1 MAIPTK
7 RLMNMALAI
16 LLQGIPAAWAQS
28 FNSGNVE
35 ACASARCSTDR
46 SGEPAV
52 IRSETAPAAPAAQ
65 VVTPVA
71 GPTAAQAPTEFEIFV
86 HESLGKDLPVFGRS
100 LFNMPSSFPAPS
112 GIAAPSDYVVGPD
125 DEILLRAWGKIDM
138 DARLTVDRNGQI
150 FIPRVGA
157 LSVAGLR
164 YGQLAGVLRA
174 AIERQFKDF
183 ELTAT
188 LGQLRSIQVFVLGQ
202 ARRPGVYTI
211 SSLSTLVN
219 ALFASGGP
227 TSAGSLRDI
236 QVKRDGRVVTHLDT
250 YDLLL
255 QGDKSADVHLLPG
268 DVIFIPQ
275 TGPRV
280 AIDGDV
286 SEPGIYELKLEGSTL
301 ANALKDAG
309 GLTALAGTARA
320 LLEHVQ
326 DHAVRH
332 MQELTLDAEGS
343 KRSLA
348 DGDIVHIYP
357 ISPRIDNA
365 VTLRGNVIA
374 PGRYEWHAGM
384 RVADL
389 IPDRESL
396 LTREYYNVQNRL
408 GVAAPAAE
416 GKLEERLPGVPND
429 VAIHDT
435 EINWNHAVIERLDA
449 GDLTKHL
456 IGFVLGEAVLHHAS
470 IENRE
475 LQPGDV
481 VIVYARKDL
490 PLPQELQARYVR
502 VDGQVKAPGLYRVED
517 GETLRDA
524 VRRAGGLMPHAYLYA
539 SELTRESVRLE
550 QEQRLHELAERIGRE
565 ALSPAN
571 RGGLS
576 DKSDVGSS
584 DLALRQAYLA
594 KLNDIHP
601 TGRIVLGLK
610 PGGSTIDDVPKF
622 RLQDGDH
629 YFVPALPNTVDVLGN
644 VYNQGAMRYV
654 AGQHA
659 GLYLDAA
666 GGATRDGDR
675 RREFILRAD
684 GTLVSRQQ
692 VARLERLEIYPGDAV
707 IVPPQ
712 LRLRSNGAV
721 WIGAAQ
727 ILSSFALS
735 SLAIRALE

>member
-1 MAIPTK
+1 
-7 RLMNMALAI
+7 
-16 LLQGIPAAWAQS
+16 
-28 FNSGNVE
+28 
-35 ACASARCSTDR
+35 
-46 SGEPAV
+46 
-52 IRSETAPAAPAAQ
+52 
-65 VVTPVA
+65 
-71 GPTAAQAPTEFEIFV
+71 
-86 HESLGKDLPVFGRS
+86 
-100 LFNMPSSFPAPS
+100 
-112 GIAAPSDYVVGPD
+112 
-125 DEILLRAWGKIDM
+125 
-138 DARLTVDRNGQI
+138 
-150 FIPRVGA
+150 
-157 LSVAGLR
+157 
-164 YGQLAGVLRA
+164 
-174 AIERQFKDF
+174 
-183 ELTAT
+183 
-188 LGQLRSIQVFVLGQ
+188 
-202 ARRPGVYTI
+202 
-211 SSLSTLVN
+211 
-219 ALFASGGP
+219 
-227 TSAGSLRDI
+227 
-236 QVKRDGRVVTHLDT
+236 
-250 YDLLL
+250 
-255 QGDKSADVHLLPG
+255 
-268 DVIFIPQ
+268 
-275 TGPRV
+275 
-280 AIDGDV
+280 
-286 SEPGIYELKLEGSTL
+286 
-301 ANALKDAG
+301 
-309 GLTALAGTARA
+309 
-320 LLEHVQ
+320 
-326 DHAVRH
+326 
-332 MQELTLDAEGS
+332 
-343 KRSLA
+343 
-348 DGDIVHIYP
+348 
-357 ISPRIDNA
+357 
-365 VTLRGNVIA
+365 
-374 PGRYEWHAGM
+374 
-384 RVADL
+384 
-389 IPDRESL
+389 
-396 LTREYYNVQNRL
+396 
-408 GVAAPAAE
+408 
-416 GKLEERLPGVPND
+416 
-429 VAIHDT
+429 
-435 EINWNHAVIERLDA
+435 
-449 GDLTKHL
+449 
-456 IGFVLGEAVLHHAS
+456 
-470 IENRE
+470 
-475 LQPGDV
+475 
-481 VIVYARKDL
+481 
-490 PLPQELQARYVR
+490 LPQELQARYVR